1 MSYYPDDPRNR
12 RDDGVRWQ
20 ERDRRDPWEQ
30 PDRPAKDAP
39 SLWGPAVVLLLLAL
53 FNLLSGLG
61 GLTLGVYCRSLTID
75 EFRETMTEDDP
86 NALEDAHDLGW
97 SDEEYQG
104 FMVKLF
110 CGGGGLS
117 LLAALLLALGGLAMI
132 GRKFYAIAVLGAITA
147 FVSPGG
153 CCVFGLIGGI
163 WSLVALIDPR
173 VKRSFT

>member
-1 MSYYPDDPRNR
+1 MSYYH
-12 RDDGVRWQ
+12 DDGDRWQ

-30 PDRPAKDAP
+30 PVRAASSAP
-39 SLWGPAVVLLLLAL
+39 SLWGPAVMLLLLAL

-61 GLTLGVYCRSLTID
+61 GLALGIYCRSLTID

-86 NALEDAHDLGW
+86 NALDDAHDLGW

-104 FMVKLF
+104 FMVKF
-110 CGGGGLS
+110 FYGTGGLS
-117 LLAALLLALGGLAMI
+117 LLAALLLALGGFAMIARKYYALAML
-132 GRKFYAIAVLGAITA
+132 AAITA

-153 CCVFGLIGGI
+153 CCIFGLIGGI
-163 WSLVALIDPR
+163 WSFIALIDPH